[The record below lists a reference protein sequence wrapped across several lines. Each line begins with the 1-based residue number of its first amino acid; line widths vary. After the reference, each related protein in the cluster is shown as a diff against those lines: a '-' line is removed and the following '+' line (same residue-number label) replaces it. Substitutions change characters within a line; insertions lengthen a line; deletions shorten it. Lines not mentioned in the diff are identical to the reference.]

1 LLLTFVAANYQSR
14 LQCNQLA
21 SFEEAWARHIDWFEE
36 PNHRRGGWSGVGTLQ
51 LQETDGQAVTL
62 FVKKQQNHGRK
73 TWRHPIQGEPTFK
86 REFARLRFLE
96 AHHFLA
102 PKVVFYGVAEQ
113 AGKQRA
119 VLATEALAGF
129 EPLDAVL
136 AKWYPQASKAEKRA
150 LMQRVAAEIRRF
162 HALGLMHR
170 ALYPKHI
177 FVKNAGKSAE
187 IAVIDLEKARF
198 SWFSWYRAYFDLS
211 ALNRHVEGVNRTQR
225 LRFFKRYLNI
235 EQLGW
240 LSKCLCRL
248 IMRRSQ
254 R

>member
-1 LLLTFVAANYQSR
+1 MLEFVAVNYQSR
-14 LQCNQLA
+14 LQRNQLA
-21 SFEEAWARHIDWFEE
+21 SFDGVWARHIDWFEE

-51 LQETDGQAVTL
+51 LQDADAQTVTL
-62 FVKKQQNHGRK
+62 FVKKQENHGRK

-96 AHHFLA
+96 AHQFLA
-102 PKVVFYGVAEQ
+102 PRVVLYGVAQ
-113 AGKQRA
+113 RPGQQRA

-129 EPLDAVL
+129 EPLDTVL
-136 AKWYPQASKAEKRA
+136 ATWYVQASKAEKRA
-150 LMQRVAAEIRRF
+150 LILHVAAEIRRF

-187 IAVIDLEKARF
+187 IALIDLEKARF
-198 SWFSWYRAYFDLS
+198 SWFAWYRAYFDLS
-211 ALNRHVEGVNRTQR
+211 ALNRHAEGVGCTQR

-240 LSKCLCRL
+240 LSKCFCRL
-248 IMRRSQ
+248 IVRRSQ

>member
-1 LLLTFVAANYQSR
+1 MLEFVGANYQSR
-14 LQCNQLA
+14 LERNQLA
-21 SFEEAWARHIDWFEE
+21 SFDEVWARHIDWFEE

-51 LQETDGQAVTL
+51 LQGADEKTVTL
-62 FVKKQQNHGRK
+62 FMKKQENHGRK

-96 AHHFLA
+96 AHQFLA
-102 PKVVFYGVAEQ
+102 PRVVLYGVAQ
-113 AGKQRA
+113 QSGQQRA

-129 EPLDAVL
+129 EPLDKVL
-136 AKWYPQASKAEKRA
+136 ATWYAQASKAEKRA
-150 LMQRVAAEIRRF
+150 LILRVAAEIRRF

-177 FVKNAGKSAE
+177 FVKDAAKGAE
-187 IAVIDLEKARF
+187 IALIDLEKARF
-198 SWFSWYRAYFDLS
+198 SWFAWYRAYFDLS
-211 ALNRHVEGVNRTQR
+211 ALNRHTEGVSCTQR

-248 IMRRSQ
+248 IVRRSQ